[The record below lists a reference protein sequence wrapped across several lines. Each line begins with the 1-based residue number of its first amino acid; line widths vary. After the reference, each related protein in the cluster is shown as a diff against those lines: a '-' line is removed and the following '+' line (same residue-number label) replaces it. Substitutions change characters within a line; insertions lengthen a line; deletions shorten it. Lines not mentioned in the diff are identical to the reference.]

1 MTRDRGHRTG
11 RGTKVVGR
19 GLTRRVKTA
28 KGRKLS
34 STRWLQRQLNDVY
47 VREAGRQGLRSRA
60 AFKLMELD
68 DRFHFLAPGKRVVDL
83 GAAPGGWTL
92 VAVQRVKADKGRG
105 RVIALDA
112 NPMEPVAGA
121 TVLCR
126 DFLDA
131 ATPAALRAALDGP
144 ADVVLS
150 DMAMPATGHAGTD
163 HLRIT
168 ALCEAALA
176 FATEVLAPGGV
187 FVAKMLKGGTE
198 HAVLADLKRLF
209 TRVRHAKPPASR
221 AESAETYV
229 IAQGFRGKGRGD

>member
-1 MTRDRGHRTG
+1 M
-11 RGTKVVGR
+11 VGR

-92 VAVQRVKADKGRG
+92 VAVKRVKADKGRG
-105 RVIALDA
+105 RVTALA
-112 NPMEPVAGA
+112 GNPMDPGAGA
-121 TVLCR
+121 TGRCH
-126 DFLDA
+126 DCLDA
-131 ATPAALRAALDGP
+131 ATPAARRAALDGP
-144 ADVVLS
+144 AEVVLS

-176 FATEVLAPGGV
+176 FAAEVLAPGGV

-229 IAQGFRGKGRGD
+229 IAQGFRGRGRGD